1 MGLKIAGTVG
11 VIVLLSL
18 FVIPLFSLEA
28 IDRAEVL
35 LEEGRNDEALELLL
49 PLLKSENE
57 EELARATE
65 LLYRLYYEKGEKEQ
79 AVAALEAYR
88 KKFPDT
94 PTGYLYLY
102 WIAKVEE
109 ERQNFDRALSL
120 LFKLID
126 TYPEDPDF
134 SDPYNLRCQ
143 AREDIA
149 YVLRYSQ
156 NDYPQA
162 VKAYEAVLSCI
173 EEEEKPRIL
182 MEIAL
187 CYEKMRNFAR
197 AKETYAR
204 VRKESKD
211 EFYRRWSEL
220 RIQYLTE
227 KPSGAQKTPEAL
239 AEKLAQAF
247 EKRDLRALEKLAK
260 KGDFWAGVMF
270 SEFDI
275 DTFAKTRAYFAR
287 YLKSSPEL
295 RVNRTPEKKNSDLV
309 LRLENWGDPDHDIL
323 YLVIEE
329 GAYGWEWKGI
339 ILSSTTLE
347 SLQESFPVGEGKPPK
362 E

>member
-1 MGLKIAGTVG
+1 MGLKIAVTVE
-11 VIVLLSL
+11 VIVLLSF
-18 FVIPLFSLEA
+18 FVTPLFSLEA

-35 LEEGRNDEALELLL
+35 LEEGRNDEALELLV

-65 LLYRLYYEKGEKEQ
+65 LLYRLYYEKGEKDQ

-109 ERQNFDRALSL
+109 ERQNFDRALAL
-120 LFKLID
+120 FFKLID
-126 TYPEDPDF
+126 TYPEDPNF

-149 YVLRYSQ
+149 YILRYSK

-182 MEIAL
+182 MEIAS
-187 CYEKMRNFAR
+187 CYEKMKDFAR

-204 VRKESKD
+204 VGKESED

-227 KPSGAQKTPEAL
+227 KPSGAQKTPQAL
-239 AEKLAQAF
+239 AEKLTQAF
-247 EKRDLRALEKLAK
+247 EKRDLGALEKLAK
-260 KGDFWAGVMF
+260 KGDFWAGVIF

-275 DTFAKTRAYFAR
+275 DTFAKTRTYFAR
-287 YLKSSPEL
+287 YLKSSPGL
-295 RVNRTPEKKNSDLV
+295 RVNRTPEKKNNDLV
-309 LRLENWGDPDHDIL
+309 LRLENWGDPDYNIL

-329 GAYGWEWKGI
+329 GIYGWEWKGI
-339 ILSSTTLE
+339 ILSSTSLE
-347 SLQESFPVGEGKPPK
+347 SLSESSPAGEGNH
-362 E
+362 